1 MDKIESPRKLHSAAI
16 PPMYRMHYNYIATL
30 SVLYA
35 AKFMR
40 RDLQT
45 IIVLWMDTVVL
56 ILFLIPSSALMCD
69 RMIFYGS
76 HRRNPAFRDHTHR
89 QPLQHRLGF
98 GVLEGVGIEVVVHG
112 GVCIE
117 VNDFEGVV
125 DGCAAKATQI
135 VAKTIVN

>member
-69 RMIFYGS
+69 RMIFLRFTS
-76 HRRNPAFRDHTHR
+76 PKSRLPRPHTSPAT
-89 QPLQHRLGF
+89 
-98 GVLEGVGIEVVVHG
+98 
-112 GVCIE
+112 
-117 VNDFEGVV
+117 
-125 DGCAAKATQI
+125 ATPP
-135 VAKTIVN
+135 